1 MPDERIEKAA
11 IAVFA
16 AQTNWADPNPSEE
29 QIQALWDIQMD
40 AVRDSFR
47 RLAQAAL
54 DSQEDQ
60 PADLDWENAEP
71 KDLDSRTVKAVTK
84 DGTIVR
90 GRTVALARVNRP
102 AHHRRHPAT
111 AAHATAG
118 RTLAACKR
126 VEKSGFLRQNKGAV
140 IVKHILLGFIAVLS
154 LMLVPLI
161 LMHKGKGG
169 GFSNFAESLTGSAGS
184 SGVAEKN
191 LNRWT
196 VVAAVVWFALI
207 IAYGILVKLS

>member
-1 MPDERIEKAA
+1 MPDERIEKVA

-16 AQTNWADPNPSEE
+16 AQTNWADLNPSED
-29 QIQALWDIQMD
+29 QIRDLWDIQMD

-90 GRTVALARVNRP
+90 GRTVAL
-102 AHHRRHPAT
+102 HGSIDQLT
-111 AAHATAG
+111 
-118 RTLAACKR
+118 
-126 VEKSGFLRQNKGAV
+126 VE
-140 IVKHILLGFIAVLS
+140 
-154 LMLVPLI
+154 
-161 LMHKGKGG
+161 
-169 GFSNFAESLTGSAGS
+169 
-184 SGVAEKN
+184 
-191 LNRWT
+191 
-196 VVAAVVWFALI
+196 
-207 IAYGILVKLS
+207 GILQPLLMRLPGEHWRLASGWKSLVFYNKTKEQ

>member
-11 IAVFA
+11 VAVFA
-16 AQTNWADPNPSEE
+16 AQTNWADFNPSEE
-29 QIQALWDIQMD
+29 QIRDLWDGQMD
-40 AVRDSFR
+40 AIRDSFR
-47 RLAQAAL
+47 RLAKAAL

-60 PADLDWENAEP
+60 PADLDWKNAEP
-71 KDLDSRTVKAVTK
+71 KDLDSRIVKAVTK
-84 DGTIVR
+84 DGRHPRST
-90 GRTVALARVNRP
+90 RP
-102 AHHRRHPAT
+102 AHRRRHPAT
-111 AAHATAG
+111 VAHAVAG
-118 RTLAACKR
+118 RTLAACGR
-126 VEKSGFLRQNKGAV
+126 MEKPGFLQQNKGA
-140 IVKHILLGFIAVLS
+140 IMMKHILLGFIAVLS

-196 VVAAVVWFALI
+196 VVAAVSWCALI
-207 IAYGILVKLS
+207 IAYGILMKLS